1 MVILKITL
9 YFLNSASSLAIF
21 LSMDSALLS
30 TCNILDFRYDRC
42 KMSRNN
48 RKEMTDEMM
57 IDKRDTHV
65 GNLVAE
71 VWRGRLVL
79 SLAE

>member
-1 MVILKITL
+1 
-9 YFLNSASSLAIF
+9 
-21 LSMDSALLS
+21 MDSALLS
-30 TCNILDFRYDRC
+30 TYNILDFRCDR
-42 KMSRNN
+42 N
-48 RKEMTDEMM
+48 RYQETMDMTDEMM

-71 VWRGRLVL
+71 VWRGHLVL